1 MPYKFEE
8 VGTEPKKL
16 LLRRGEVLNWIGITK
31 NAFDKIVASGLL
43 DWQVF
48 LEDGVRYYKK
58 EDVKRVFLENFR
70 TGKG

>member
-8 VGTEPKKL
+8 VGTEPKPL
-16 LLRRGEVLNWIGITK
+16 LLRRGQVLNWIGITK